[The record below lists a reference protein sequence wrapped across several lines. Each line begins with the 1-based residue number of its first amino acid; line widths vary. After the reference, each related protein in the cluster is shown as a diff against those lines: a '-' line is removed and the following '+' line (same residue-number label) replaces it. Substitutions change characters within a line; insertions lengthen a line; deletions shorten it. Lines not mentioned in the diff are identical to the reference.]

1 MRSKPTRKDPN
12 KERIFSQR
20 QNIQD
25 FDYIKD
31 HRGQVDGKNP
41 KLSRIYPKILR
52 MECVAGP
59 VPRHPIRA
67 RGTHPPWGTPAT
79 ARG

>member
-25 FDYIKD
+25 FDYIKA

-41 KLSRIYPKILR
+41 KLFKEKHCTRCMEGKCSSQVKINQ
-52 MECVAGP
+52 
-59 VPRHPIRA
+59 
-67 RGTHPPWGTPAT
+67 
-79 ARG
+79 

>member
-1 MRSKPTRKDPN
+1 MRKDPN

-31 HRGQVDGKNP
+31 HRGQVDGKNQ
-41 KLSRIYPKILR
+41 KLSKEKHCTCCMEGKCSSQVKINQ
-52 MECVAGP
+52 
-59 VPRHPIRA
+59 
-67 RGTHPPWGTPAT
+67 
-79 ARG
+79 